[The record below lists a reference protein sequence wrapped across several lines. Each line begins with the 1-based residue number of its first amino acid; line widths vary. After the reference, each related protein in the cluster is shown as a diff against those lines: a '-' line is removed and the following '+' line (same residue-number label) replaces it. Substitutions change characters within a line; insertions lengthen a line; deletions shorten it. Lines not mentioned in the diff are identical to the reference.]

1 MKPLILVI
9 EDEPSIFDNISYVL
23 ENDGFKTLWART
35 AGEGRDIFNAEDI
48 ALVVLDIGLPDGS
61 GVELCKE
68 IRKDSDCPI
77 IFLTARSDE
86 VDRIVGLEIGADDY
100 VTKPFSTREL
110 CSRAKAVL
118 RRCPSI
124 SRLPEATV
132 KDVKLFNVEEERNQI
147 SYLGTV
153 LDLSRYEYQILK
165 LMIGHPGRIYSRKTL
180 MNLVWEEPEASMDRT
195 IDTHVKLIRAKLA
208 KIKPGCPIK
217 TRRGFGY
224 YLADDE
230 PKAIPTK

>member
-9 EDEPSIFDNISYVL
+9 EDEPSIFDNISYVF
-23 ENDGFKTLWART
+23 EKEGFRTLWAKT

-48 ALVVLDIGLPDGS
+48 ALIVLDIGLPDGS

-77 IFLTARSDE
+77 IFLTARSE
-86 VDRIVGLEIGADDY
+86 EIDRIVGLEIGADDY

-110 CSRAKAVL
+110 CSRVKAVL
-118 RRCPSI
+118 RRGPSI
-124 SRLPEATV
+124 SKRPEATV
-132 KDVKLFNVEEERNQI
+132 KDVKLFDIEEERSQI
-147 SYLGTV
+147 IYSGTV

-165 LMIGHPGRIYSRKTL
+165 LLIEHPGRMYSRKTL
-180 MNLVWEEPEASMDRT
+180 MNLVWEEPEASMERT

-208 KIKPGCPIK
+208 RIKPGCPIK

-224 YLADDE
+224 YLELD
-230 PKAIPTK
+230 